1 MELEEIKLARKME
14 IWEAQL
20 PVICQQEHSKPSQWN
35 TGFFTVKVYYGWCYN
50 VVMVT
55 AVSLLKDE
63 LLNSE
68 QLVILFYGTWQNKTT
83 SIAW

>member
-35 TGFFTVKVYYGWCYN
+35 TGFFTVKVIMGG
-50 VVMVT
+50 VIM
-55 AVSLLKDE
+55 LLWWQQYPYWRM
-63 LLNSE
+63 NS
-68 QLVILFYGTWQNKTT
+68 
-83 SIAW
+83 